1 MNTVI
6 SVLNQKGG
14 TGKTTSVVTIA
25 HCLAKKGYRVLVIDL
40 DPQANA
46 TLSLD
51 IYPEDFNI
59 SISKVL
65 IDDELPLS
73 NIILPVK
80 IKNLYLAPADSSLGS
95 VDINLADSKEK
106 QFKLRNKIR
115 SSNFEYD
122 FILIDCPPSLGLL
135 PINALAAS
143 RYVLIPMLAKYL
155 ALEGLKQMVISIEKV
170 GQELNPA
177 LELLGILFCM
187 VDFRLDITKPSIDLV
202 KKSFKDKV
210 FEQFVDFSPEFD
222 EAVVVKE
229 TVLEYAPA
237 SRGALDYSNITDHM
251 LKILSNPQK
260 GIMPGWFDSLIDL
273 FRPHRP

>member
-25 HCLAKKGYRVLVIDL
+25 HCLVKKGYRVLVIDL

-73 NIILPVK
+73 NIILPAK
-80 IKNLYLAPADSSLGS
+80 IKNLHLAPADSSLGS

-115 SSNFEYD
+115 SSNFKYD

-170 GQELNPA
+170 RQELNPD

-202 KKSFKDKV
+202 RKSFKDRV
-210 FEQFVDFSPEFD
+210 FERSIHFCPEFD

-237 SRGALDYSNITDHM
+237 SAGALDYDNVTDHI
-251 LKILSNPQK
+251 LKILGNPQK
-260 GIMPGWFDSLIDL
+260 GIMPGWLDSLKDL
-273 FRPHRP
+273 FISHRP